1 MTAST
6 PRRWRVGDR
15 NYGSHVPILRALL
28 GAIRPKSVLEF
39 GAGFHSTPLFLE
51 SPDLTR
57 VVSVESDPDWRR
69 KVAFKCDDQR
79 LVLRPDK
86 NVIPETF
93 DFIFID
99 DGQTAADRLET
110 IRFVLSKRFH
120 PPTVIHDADVPEY
133 LQAIEELAINYS
145 IFPTD
150 PETAVVWS

>member
-1 MTAST
+1 M
-6 PRRWRVGDR
+6 
-15 NYGSHVPILRALL
+15 
-28 GAIRPKSVLEF
+28 GAIRPKTVLEF
-39 GAGFHSTPLFLE
+39 GAGLHSTPLFLE
-51 SPDLTR
+51 DPNLSR
-57 VVSVESDPDWRR
+57 IVSVERDPDWRK
-69 KVAFKCDDQR
+69 KVALHCNDPR

-99 DGQTAADRLET
+99 DGQDCEEREGT